1 MDMELVE
8 SYCLRVQYK
17 GGGIFHERLN
27 RGEKPIANK
36 YCEGKLAR
44 TLEKE
49 LEEPEVV
56 LVEAIDCRTS
66 WQVLWCMVS
75 VMAVCVAQ
83 CLLVAVMDR
92 LWWKGLMAD
101 SHCVSQRG
109 GW

>member
-1 MDMELVE
+1 MRSPVHGTKKTISRAGHVTSCPKMGD
-8 SYCLRVQYK
+8 
-17 GGGIFHERLN
+17 HPPRLN
-27 RGEKPIANK
+27 THDRPIANK

-83 CLLVAVMDR
+83 CLLCGCD
-92 LWWKGLMAD
+92 G
-101 SHCVSQRG
+101 
-109 GW
+109 

>member
-27 RGEKPIANK
+27 RGEKPIAKK

-56 LVEAIDCRTS
+56 VLEAIDCS
-66 WQVLWCMVS
+66 
-75 VMAVCVAQ
+75 CVGFVV
-83 CLLVAVMDR
+83 LLVTT
-92 LWWKGLMAD
+92 LWLLTMT
-101 SHCVSQRG
+101 Q
-109 GW
+109 